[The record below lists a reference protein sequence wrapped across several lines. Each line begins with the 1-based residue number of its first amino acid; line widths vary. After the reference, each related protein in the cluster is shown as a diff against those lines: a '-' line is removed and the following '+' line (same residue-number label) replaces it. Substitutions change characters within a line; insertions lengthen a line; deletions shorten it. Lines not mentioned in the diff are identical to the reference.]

1 MDHYLLLK
9 IVHSV
14 VAVLLPLGL
23 IVHTVM
29 LWKAHRK
36 ADAAVLQRKLQR
48 TRCMSLPALAVLAV
62 SMPLS
67 GWWLAHLAGWPLGQ
81 LWLLLSA
88 ILLIP
93 LGVFGLL
100 LAGRLSAWQ
109 ALGATP
115 APTRLLRF
123 IIAYAV
129 LILVILLAIFALMG
143 AKPV

>member
-48 TRCMSLPALAVLAV
+48 TAA
-62 SMPLS
+62 
-67 GWWLAHLAGWPLGQ
+67 
-81 LWLLLSA
+81 
-88 ILLIP
+88 
-93 LGVFGLL
+93 
-100 LAGRLSAWQ
+100 
-109 ALGATP
+109 
-115 APTRLLRF
+115 
-123 IIAYAV
+123 
-129 LILVILLAIFALMG
+129 
-143 AKPV
+143 